1 MTDRMW
7 RGQFFFLLFVSAQH
21 ISNKELSADLPGWT
35 PTGCM
40 IELTASPRS
49 SCSLISQHGVSS
61 TGHQGHRWLGGQRPS
76 LLSELCQKHNSLASA
91 LQLITH
97 FTPHYWQYWV
107 SAGRMGKSLPSLA
120 ASAMIISAKCPAC
133 AGEREARNVIKF
145 YSRIIFIQI
154 RVQSLMLALHCP
166 GAAIRQT
173 YFHSNDQKHSYL
185 LILIWQFLTVKAWK
199 CR

>member
-1 MTDRMW
+1 MAW
-7 RGQFFFLLFVSAQH
+7 RAAAVIVIRIVSETQ
-21 ISNKELSADLPGWT
+21 LS
-35 PTGCM
+35 
-40 IELTASPRS
+40 
-49 SCSLISQHGVSS
+49 
-61 TGHQGHRWLGGQRPS
+61 GQRS
-76 LLSELCQKHNSLASA
+76 VAHYTLYSTLLTILGQCWED
-91 LQLITH
+91 
-97 FTPHYWQYWV
+97 
-107 SAGRMGKSLPSLA
+107 GRILPSLA

-185 LILIWQFLTVKAWK
+185 LILI
-199 CR
+199 